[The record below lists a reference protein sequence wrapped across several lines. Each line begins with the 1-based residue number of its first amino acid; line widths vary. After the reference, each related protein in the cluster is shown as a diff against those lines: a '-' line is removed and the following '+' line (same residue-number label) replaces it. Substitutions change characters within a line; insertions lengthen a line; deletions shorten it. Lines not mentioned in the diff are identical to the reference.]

1 VRETQQSHLIEIL
14 CTLVDS
20 GVEFVV
26 AGGAAMMLHGI
37 KRMTLDLDIAVSPDR
52 TNLCRFIFTLNQ
64 LKFIPRAPVPAETIL
79 SREGVEALIREKNAM
94 VFTFWCPGEPYKQID
109 MFLTR
114 ENGFDGLVSDA
125 RTLSVCGRTVL
136 VASRR
141 KLIEM
146 KRRVEP
152 IREKD
157 LRDIE
162 ALQFIEQTSQ
172 NAEPAEEGAI
182 CGSTRTEAGAAS

>member
-1 VRETQQSHLIEIL
+1 VRKIPQSYVIEIL
-14 CTLVDS
+14 CVLVDK

-26 AGGAAMMLHGI
+26 AGGAAMVLHGI
-37 KRMTLDLDIAVSPDR
+37 QRMTLDLDIAVSPDQ
-52 TNLCRFIFTLNQ
+52 TNLCRFISTMNQ

-79 SREGVEALIREKNAM
+79 SRERVEALVREKNAM

-114 ENGFDGLVSDA
+114 ENGFDRLVSDA
-125 RTLSVCGRTVL
+125 RTLTVCGRTVL

-152 IREKD
+152 MREKD
-157 LRDIE
+157 LSDIE
-162 ALQFIEQTSQ
+162 ALQFIERTSQ
-172 NAEPAEEGAI
+172 SPESEI
-182 CGSTRTEAGAAS
+182 TRAAPIA

>member
-1 VRETQQSHLIEIL
+1 MV
-14 CTLVDS
+14 
-20 GVEFVV
+20 
-26 AGGAAMMLHGI
+26 LHGI
-37 KRMTLDLDIAVSPDR
+37 QRMTLDLDIAVSPDQ
-52 TNLCRFIFTLNQ
+52 TNLCRFISTLNQ
-64 LKFIPRAPVPAETIL
+64 LKFVPRAPVPAETIL
-79 SREGVEALIREKNAM
+79 SRERVEALIREKNAM

-125 RTLSVCGRTVL
+125 RTLTVCGRRVL

-152 IREKD
+152 MREQD
-157 LRDIE
+157 LSDIE
-162 ALQFIEQTSQ
+162 ALQFIE
-172 NAEPAEEGAI
+172 
-182 CGSTRTEAGAAS
+182 RTNQSPESANWPRPTVR